1 MSIDDLNDLKQQRE
15 ELNDQQ
21 RELEAEAFQV
31 MKHRAT
37 YFALKLLLG
46 ISHKPKIKAAD
57 DWRPEITEE
66 PATA

>member
-37 YFALKLLLG
+37 YFALKLLFG
-46 ISHKPKIKAAD
+46 ISHKPKKKQEEEWQPQPQD
-57 DWRPEITEE
+57 E
-66 PATA
+66 PAAA